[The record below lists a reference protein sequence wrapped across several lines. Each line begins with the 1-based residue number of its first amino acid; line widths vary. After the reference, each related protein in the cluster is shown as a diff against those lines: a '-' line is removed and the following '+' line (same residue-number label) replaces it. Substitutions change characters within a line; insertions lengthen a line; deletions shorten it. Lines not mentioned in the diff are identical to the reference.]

1 MHVINLAAVSGC
13 NRGAHSWGNI
23 VHTAY
28 KEVGNDADPTSYHI
42 FPTLQAKQVVARA
55 KAFAWASSSES
66 SSILRIDSSIYCRH
80 SRLASSPRQCTS
92 RQSHSAPKSSCTS

>member
-1 MHVINLAAVSGC
+1 MHVINLAALAGATAERT
-13 NRGAHSWGNI
+13 RG
-23 VHTAY
+23 VTLCTRAY
-28 KEVGNDADPTSYHI
+28 KEAGNDADPTSCHI

-92 RQSHSAPKSSCTS
+92 R